1 MLGFGLMAVGIIL
14 IVIALLIAFT
24 GLVGMVMGAIGVA
37 IRSIFD
43 ALYHVFNKTRIDDD
57 YIAYREERKKS
68 EAAQKLAKEMKEKQ
82 ERADKAVNAL
92 TFSVNKRMNDLKAM
106 YPLADKELFVKFM
119 DTYTM
124 KTVKEADDV
133 VEEIRKQHEQ
143 RMIANNG
150 RTVSDYNN
158 DDFTKYNVMLSDGVE
173 TLKSTIYVNGFTYI
187 VETVDGDAKNV
198 FTTDNKQVAL
208 YMVREMKAKRLS
220 KRQMHVFG
228 GSDTAML
235 SMKDMD
241 DVVIEVSSMI

>member
-43 ALYHVFNKTRIDDD
+43 ALYHVFNKMRIDDD
-57 YIAYREERKKS
+57 YIAYREERKKA

-92 TFSVNKRMNDLKAM
+92 TFSVNKRMNDLKKM

-158 DDFTKYNVMLSDGVE
+158 DDLTKYNVMLSDGVE

-187 VETVDGDAKNV
+187 VETVDCDAKNV

>member
-57 YIAYREERKKS
+57 YIAYREERKKA

-133 VEEIRKQHEQ
+133 AEEIRKQHEQ

-158 DDFTKYNVMLSDGVE
+158 ADLTKYNVMVSDGVE

-187 VETVDGDAKNV
+187 VETIDGDTKNI
-198 FTTDNKQVAL
+198 FTTDNKQIAL